1 MHAILC
7 GVGGQGTVLASK
19 LLARAAMDQ
28 GLPAHTAETIGM
40 AQRGG
45 CVVSHVRVG
54 EGAFAPLIP
63 RSCAD
68 ALIGFEPAEAVRAL
82 PFVRPGGLLVVST
95 RPVAPFTV
103 ALSGQRYAADD
114 MLNYLR
120 AQPYKLVAVDPAP
133 LLSRTGSLKALNVL
147 LLGAAAANGLPLIT
161 LERLEN
167 ALRGMLPPKLIDMN
181 LTALRLG
188 ANSPSSM
195 EETHHAND

>member
-63 RSCAD
+63 KGTAD

-95 RPVAPFTV
+95 RSIAPFTV

-114 MLNYLR
+114 MLAYLR
-120 AQPYKLVAVDPAP
+120 SQPYKLVAVDPAP
-133 LLSRTGSLKALNVL
+133 LLARTGSLKALNVL

-161 LERLEN
+161 LDHMEN
-167 ALRGMLPPKLIDMN
+167 ALRAMLPPKLLDMN

-188 ANSPSSM
+188 ADIRSSM
-195 EETHHAND
+195 EGTHHAND